1 MKKYLLF
8 LFIVSIFVY
17 SCSNNEQEQMENPFD
32 IAQQKVK
39 NETVKDSSLSITQL
53 AWMKGEWIDSTSF
66 KGNTIIETWEFHED
80 TLIGKRGTQTNGIN
94 NFGQTSK
101 IFNRKNT
108 LIYQLEAEG
117 YPTVSFKLND
127 LSDHHFIFKNKANV
141 APQEIGYMAV
151 DKTLKQQLKIITP
164 AGERIIKS
172 SFVPFKQ

>member
-8 LFIVSIFVY
+8 LFIVSLFVY
-17 SCSNNEQEQMENPFD
+17 SCSNNEQEQIEHPFD

-39 NETVKDSSLSITQL
+39 NETVKDSSLSVSQL
-53 AWMKGEWIDSTSF
+53 GWMEGKWVDSTSF
-66 KGNTIIETWEFHED
+66 KGNTIVEIWEFHKD
-80 TLIGKRGTQTNGIN
+80 TLIGKRGTKTNGVI

-117 YPTVSFKLND
+117 YSTVSFKLND
-127 LSDHHFIFKNKANV
+127 FSSHHIIFKNKANV
-141 APQEIGYMAV
+141 APQEIGYMIV